1 VTDSPD
7 HLEDFTA
14 PRRRFDLPAV
24 IALAV
29 VALAAGIIMSR
40 NTSRSATE
48 RAEAPPRPDCVR
60 FPGACIPGLAVDAPS
75 ELVPLAEA
83 VRVANDQWAV
93 ALERGRKLGVF
104 PEKALADLRT
114 ALGTTSA
121 AVLDAKALLH
131 AADSAGADER
141 TRAEAVQALRMAYEH
156 RFALLSRATRQVEGA
171 STPVSGY
178 GQPSIDEGTA
188 VPTGAVVYV
197 RLQSGSVRVTGW
209 DRDSVHVTGRLA
221 PGETWV
227 TEPGTDTV
235 VVRAEGMPRGLSAPS
250 ELDIQVPRGARV
262 VVRAAAASLVVR
274 GLNAEVDLSTAAGN
288 LLVESVVGPIR
299 AETMLG
305 TLTVVGP
312 VAKLTASTTSGALLV
327 SAPYDT
333 AMVGEAPVITRRA
346 SVTEPFGDV
355 LLRSVSG
362 RITLDA
368 PAVTKASVH
377 NIRGDTRL
385 VAVPVAGGVIAAT
398 SHVGLTT
405 VAWPASTGALLDAGS
420 MKGGVRV
427 PARGNAE
434 AGRLA
439 VRAVRGDVA
448 FEETP

>member
-1 VTDSPD
+1 MTESPD
-7 HLEDFTA
+7 PIEDFTA

-40 NTSRSATE
+40 NTSRSAAE

-60 FPGACIPGLAVDAPS
+60 FPGACIEGLAVDAPT

-131 AADSAGADER
+131 AADSAGVDER
-141 TRAEAVQALRMAYEH
+141 TRFEAVQALRIAYEH
-156 RFALLSRATRQVEGA
+156 RLALLVRATRQVEGA

-178 GQPSIDEGTA
+178 GQPAVDEGAA
-188 VPTGAVVYV
+188 VPSGAVVYV
-197 RLQSGSVRVTGW
+197 RLQSGSVRVIGW

-227 TEPGTDTV
+227 TEPGSDTV

-274 GLNAEVDLSTAAGN
+274 GLDAEVDLSTAAGN

-333 AMVGEAPVITRRA
+333 TMVGEAPVITRRA
-346 SVTEPFGDV
+346 SVTEPFGEV

-362 RITLDA
+362 RITFDA

-385 VAVPVAGGVIAAT
+385 AAVPVAGGVIAAT

-405 VAWPASTGALLDAGS
+405 VAWPASAGALLDAGS

-427 PARGNAE
+427 PTRGDAV

-448 FEETP
+448 FEGTP

>member
-40 NTSRSATE
+40 NTSRTATE

-141 TRAEAVQALRMAYEH
+141 TRAEAVQALRIAYEH

-209 DRDSVHVTGRLA
+209 DRDSVHVTADSR
-221 PGETWV
+221 
-227 TEPGTDTV
+227 
-235 VVRAEGMPRGLSAPS
+235 
-250 ELDIQVPRGARV
+250 
-262 VVRAAAASLVVR
+262 
-274 GLNAEVDLSTAAGN
+274 
-288 LLVESVVGPIR
+288 
-299 AETMLG
+299 
-305 TLTVVGP
+305 
-312 VAKLTASTTSGALLV
+312 
-327 SAPYDT
+327 
-333 AMVGEAPVITRRA
+333 
-346 SVTEPFGDV
+346 
-355 LLRSVSG
+355 
-362 RITLDA
+362 
-368 PAVTKASVH
+368 
-377 NIRGDTRL
+377 
-385 VAVPVAGGVIAAT
+385 
-398 SHVGLTT
+398 
-405 VAWPASTGALLDAGS
+405 
-420 MKGGVRV
+420 
-427 PARGNAE
+427 PARPG
-434 AGRLA
+434 
-439 VRAVRGDVA
+439 
-448 FEETP
+448 

>member
-1 VTDSPD
+1 VTESPD
-7 HLEDFTA
+7 PIEDFTA

-24 IALAV
+24 VALAV
-29 VALAAGIIMSR
+29 IALAAGIIMSR
-40 NTSRSATE
+40 NTSRSAAE
-48 RAEAPPRPDCVR
+48 RADAPPRPDCVR
-60 FPGACIPGLAVDAPS
+60 FPGACISGLSVDAPS

-83 VRVANDQWAV
+83 MRVANDQWTL
-93 ALERGRKLGVF
+93 ALARGRKLGVF

-121 AVLDAKALLH
+121 AVLDAKALLQ
-131 AADSAGADER
+131 AADSAGADEI
-141 TRAEAVQALRMAYEH
+141 TRAEAVQGLRIAYEH
-156 RFALLSRATRQVEGA
+156 RFALLARATRQVEGA

-178 GQPSIDEGTA
+178 GQPAVDEGA
-188 VPTGAVVYV
+188 SVPSGAVVYV

-221 PGETWV
+221 PGETWL

-274 GLNAEVDLSTAAGN
+274 GLDAEVDLSTAAGN
-288 LLVESVVGPIR
+288 LLVESVIGPIR

-333 AMVGEAPVITRRA
+333 AMVGESPVITRRA
-346 SVTEPFGDV
+346 GTEPFGDV

-362 RITLDA
+362 RITFDA

-385 VAVPVAGGVIAAT
+385 AAVPVAGGVIAAT
-398 SHVGLTT
+398 SHAGLTT
-405 VAWPASTGALLDAGS
+405 VVWPASTGAWLDAGS

-427 PARGNAE
+427 PTRGAAS